1 MSCPLQT
8 SNIITEMRTQ
18 TFTKLRNTESKRAKF
33 KIRDKAVV
41 RYVHADDSNK
51 LRERVGQT
59 GVVIGFR
66 RYYGGPGNRYYLEF
80 ADGYVAGF
88 ESWLLK
94 NVSVGLSNE

>member
-1 MSCPLQT
+1 M
-8 SNIITEMRTQ
+8 
-18 TFTKLRNTESKRAKF
+18 KLRNTESKRAKF

-41 RYVHADDSNK
+41 RYVHDDDSNK

-88 ESWLLK
+88 ESLLLK
-94 NVSVGLSNE
+94 NVSFGLSNE